1 MRYDAL
7 EPGSRRTWLLL
18 VAAGAVAM
26 LLAGCAPS
34 VKVRSDTDPD
44 VNLSQYQTYGFFSQL
59 GVEGDS
65 YSNLVGRHFRD
76 AISGQMEARG
86 YSKSESPQLQVNV
99 SIGAEE
105 KIRVNTYQDPYLHGG
120 YYGPYGYGYM
130 GSPWGY
136 HTTTRTSVS
145 QYTEANVY
153 IDLVDASEHKLVWQ
167 GVATFTLTDKMQEQL
182 RETVYNTVD
191 KVFEQYPVPAPAA
204 K

>member
-1 MRYDAL
+1 MNLTFRRFSPLFAL
-7 EPGSRRTWLLL
+7 
-18 VAAGAVAM
+18 AASAIAVLM
-26 LLAGCAPS
+26 VGCAPS
-34 VKVRSDTDPD
+34 VKVRSDVDPG
-44 VNLSQYQTYGFFSQL
+44 VNMSQYQTYDFFSQL
-59 GVEGDS
+59 GVEGNN

-76 AISGQMEARG
+76 AISSQMDVRG
-86 YSKSESPQLQVNV
+86 YSKSGTPQLQINV

-105 KIRVNTYQDPYLHGG
+105 KVRVNTYQDPYLYGG
-120 YYGPYGYGYM
+120 YYGRPGYGYM

-136 HTTTRTSVS
+136 PTTTRTTVS

-153 IDLVDASEHKLVWQ
+153 IDMVDASEHKLVWQ

-191 KVFEQYPVPAPAA
+191 KVFARYPVPAPAA

>member
-1 MRYDAL
+1 MKLNFSLANLRY
-7 EPGSRRTWLLL
+7 
-18 VAAGAVAM
+18 VFAATAIAA

-34 VKVRSDTDPD
+34 VKVRSDADPGVD
-44 VNLSQYQTYGFFSQL
+44 MSRYQTYDFFSQL

-76 AISGQMEARG
+76 SITSQMDARG
-86 YSKSESPQLQVNV
+86 YSKSETPELQINV

-105 KIRVNTYQDPYLHGG
+105 KVRVNTYQDPYLYGG
-120 YYGPYGYGYM
+120 YYGRGGYGYM

-136 HTTTRTSVS
+136 PTTTRTTVS
-145 QYTEANVY
+145 QYTEANVF
-153 IDLVDASEHKLVWQ
+153 IDMVDASEHKLVWQ

-182 RETVYNTVD
+182 RETVYSTVD
-191 KVFEQYPVPAPAA
+191 KVFAQYPVPAPST